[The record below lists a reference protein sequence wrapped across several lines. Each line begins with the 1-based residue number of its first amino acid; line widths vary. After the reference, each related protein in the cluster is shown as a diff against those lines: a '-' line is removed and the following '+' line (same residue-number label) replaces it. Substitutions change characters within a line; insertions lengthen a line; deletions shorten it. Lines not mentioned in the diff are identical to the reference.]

1 VQKSWATL
9 VAGGAGGIAAA
20 IFTAP
25 LDVLKTRL
33 QSDYYKTQLA
43 QSRAACGSPSPDS
56 LPILRSST
64 LHLRE
69 TLNILFSIR
78 RYEGWPGLFKGL
90 GPNLVGVVP
99 ASAVKFYTYGSS
111 KQMLSRL
118 NGDREAVWIHM
129 VAAACSGIA
138 TSTITNPIWL
148 VKTRLQLDKLAAE
161 GAGCVPHQRYR
172 NSIDCVM
179 QIMRHEG
186 VKGFYRGLTASYL
199 GVAESTLHWVL
210 YEQAKI
216 LIRLR
221 EERLVMK
228 GETSDCDG
236 LVKWVYQASAA
247 GGTKLFAA
255 IAAYPHEV
263 VRTRLRAA
271 PTHNGL
277 QKYTGLYQCFCL
289 VWKEEGLAAL
299 YGGLTAHV
307 LRVVPATAIVFGVYE
322 ITIGLINGT

>member
-1 VQKSWATL
+1 M
-9 VAGGAGGIAAA
+9 AAA
-20 IFTAP
+20 LFTAP

-33 QSDYYKTQLA
+33 QSDYYQTQLA
-43 QSRAACGSPSPDS
+43 QSRTARGLPSPDS
-56 LPILRSST
+56 LPILRSSII
-64 LHLRE
+64 HIRE
-69 TLNILFSIR
+69 TVHILFSIH
-78 RYEGWPGLFKGL
+78 RYEGWRGLFRGL

-99 ASAVKFYTYGSS
+99 ASAVKFYTYGTS
-111 KQMLSRL
+111 KNLLSHL
-118 NGDREAVWIHM
+118 NGGREAIWIHM
-129 VAAACSGIA
+129 VAAATAGIA
-138 TSTITNPIWL
+138 TSTITNPIWM
-148 VKTRLQLDKLAAE
+148 VKTRLQLDKSAAE
-161 GAGCVPHQRYR
+161 SAGYLPHKRYK

-210 YEQAKI
+210 YEQVKV

-228 GETSDCDG
+228 GENSDWDG
-236 LVKWVYQASAA
+236 LVKWVYQAGAA

-277 QKYTGLYQCFCL
+277 QKYTGLYQCFRL
-289 VWKEEGLAAL
+289 VWREEGLAAL

-307 LRVVPATAIVFGVYE
+307 LRVVPATAIIFGVYE
-322 ITIGLINGT
+322 VTIGFINGT